1 MQEWARAGRAS
12 WGWKLSGLSSN
23 AAEELFNE
31 GYVCMDGPDGF
42 RAAVHKRL
50 IEFTHL
56 ARWWSFLHERDVRQG
71 LRESLRLLST
81 VVRASMVIYLPD
93 SGFRPSEAS
102 DLLFEDAGAG
112 DVKKWLETN
121 VGPSMADVAS
131 FLDVDDDSVET
142 AYFIE
147 EVNPGR

>member
-1 MQEWARAGRAS
+1 
-12 WGWKLSGLSSN
+12 
-23 AAEELFNE
+23 
-31 GYVCMDGPDGF
+31 
-42 RAAVHKRL
+42 
-50 IEFTHL
+50 
-56 ARWWSFLHERDVRQG
+56 
-71 LRESLRLLST
+71 
-81 VVRASMVIYLPD
+81 MVIYLPD

-121 VGPSMADVAS
+121 VGPSIADAGS
-131 FLDVDDDSVET
+131 LLDADDDSAET